1 MHIKLGVN
9 IAGIQM
15 CNPIMIASGVF
26 GFGENYV
33 NIEGFSNNEIGAII
47 LKGTTLHPREGNPP
61 PRLVEV
67 SKACGIINS
76 IGLQNPGIDTVLRN
90 YLPKLRQYKTNIIL
104 NIGGTTEEE
113 YEEIAKRI
121 GDCFGVH
128 GVEVNISC
136 PNTKRGGAQ
145 FGADS
150 ATSFNIIQKVKK
162 STPFPII
169 AKLSPN
175 VTDIKPIVNA
185 CIEAGANAIS
195 LINTVRAMSID
206 IKSKRPKLGA
216 NFGGLS
222 GPAIKPI
229 ALLKVYEAYQ
239 VAKEYNIPIIGIGG
253 IQDAEDIIEF
263 ILAGARAIQIGTSIM
278 YYEQTIKDLIEDL
291 ETKLKELKVY
301 DINDLVGGVIL
312 NKIPENLNNPR
323 PKGLGI

>member
-1 MHIKLGVN
+1 MHIKLEVN

-26 GFGENYV
+26 GFGENYIK
-33 NIEGFSNNEIGAII
+33 IEGFSNDEIGAII

-67 SKACGIINS
+67 SKASGIINS
-76 IGLQNPGIDTVLRN
+76 VGLQNPGIDVVLKD

-104 NIGGTTEEE
+104 NIGGTTEDE

-121 GDCFGVH
+121 GDCPDAH

-136 PNTKRGGAQ
+136 PNIKQGGIQ
-145 FGADS
+145 FGTDPKV
-150 ATSFNIIQKVKK
+150 SFNIIKKVRKA
-162 STPFPII
+162 TPLPVI

-175 VTDIKPIVNA
+175 VTDIKPIARA

-195 LINTVRAMSID
+195 LINTVISMSID
-206 IKSKRPKLGA
+206 IKSRRPKLGA

-229 ALLKVYEAYQ
+229 AIFKVYQAYQ
-239 VAKEYNIPIIGIGG
+239 VAKEFKVPIIGIGG

-263 ILAGARAIQIGTSIM
+263 MLAGAKAIQIGTSIM
-278 YYEQTIKDLIEDL
+278 YYEQTIKDLVSDL
-291 ETKLKELKVY
+291 GAKLRELKVY
-301 DINDLVGGVIL
+301 DVNDLIGKVIL
-312 NKIPENLNNPR
+312 NEIPQNQSY
-323 PKGLGI
+323 